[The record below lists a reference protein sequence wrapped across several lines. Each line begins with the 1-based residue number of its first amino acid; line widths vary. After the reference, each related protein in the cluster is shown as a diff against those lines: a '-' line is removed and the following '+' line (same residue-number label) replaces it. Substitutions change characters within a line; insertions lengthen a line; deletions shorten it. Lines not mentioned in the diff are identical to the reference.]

1 MDDNFLRKPS
11 IYNAV
16 YDQVKN
22 LDISKIYD
30 IEEKQDNEVYNL
42 LKSSTKQI
50 LDINKN
56 FEKHGFPTIPNL
68 DFNELSDVHLDI
80 AFDEMESKIDS
91 IDDMNDEQILK
102 LKERLKSIDL
112 KLKDKIKPKTITISG
127 SVHNKIKNHC
137 SNFNFKI
144 GDWVESVLLKEISQ
158 CPVEFLNKDQ
168 YEDSVEVDK
177 KAIVERYYESNHV
190 RKMIKTDK
198 IVANPLFRFMGYS
211 RLDNKP
217 VYNFI
222 GTSDKDMDSIACP
235 YWRVYNESI
244 TTKYTEDMVDMDLAF
259 TGDSQ
264 KDVKDVLTFGE

>member
-80 AFDEMESKIDS
+80 AFDEMESDV
-91 IDDMNDEQILK
+91 DFF
-102 LKERLKSIDL
+102 
-112 KLKDKIKPKTITISG
+112 
-127 SVHNKIKNHC
+127 
-137 SNFNFKI
+137 FN
-144 GDWVESVLLKEISQ
+144 G
-158 CPVEFLNKDQ
+158 N
-168 YEDSVEVDK
+168 
-177 KAIVERYYESNHV
+177 
-190 RKMIKTDK
+190 
-198 IVANPLFRFMGYS
+198 
-211 RLDNKP
+211 
-217 VYNFI
+217 
-222 GTSDKDMDSIACP
+222 
-235 YWRVYNESI
+235 
-244 TTKYTEDMVDMDLAF
+244 
-259 TGDSQ
+259 
-264 KDVKDVLTFGE
+264 